1 MLSVAINAGLVV
13 AAVGV
18 VTFMLFLEILVWVRF
33 CNV

>member
-18 VTFMLFLEILVWVRF
+18 VTFMLFFGNFSVGSFL
-33 CNV
+33 